1 MYKILKDNSLIFYF
15 LIVFIGIFTIWH
27 QLNFEDLWLD
37 EMNSFWIAD
46 PNITFEELLQRQKK
60 TDYHNPVLF
69 NLLLKQFLNL
79 TEYSPS
85 YARFLTFIFG
95 SISIFF
101 FGILSY
107 QVKKDNS
114 FLLTTLLASL
124 SIYLIKYSQ
133 EVRPYSLLLMLSVI
147 NIYLYLVILNK
158 THRKIIYKYIIF
170 FIFILIS
177 ILNYSTNPFSL
188 IIFFSQVTNSTINFF
203 YFKQKDKMFIF
214 SLIPIT
220 LLYIFFN
227 YGYLINQISFNS
239 YELSSDII
247 NVLDGLYFPRFF
259 GSKIMGYLYLSTLIF
274 LIIFNR
280 KIFIQKSSNYL
291 ILLIIFIYSYL
302 VPFVYSLI
310 KTPVLHDRY
319 IIFVIIPVILLISCL
334 ANEIKSKKIKHFMIF
349 LIITSTL
356 ANHYL
361 EIFKRENKKPE
372 FTKLI
377 KFIIKN
383 DTEKN
388 VVFYDY
394 TATSDLVF
402 NYLKRIDL
410 NGIEDLN
417 IIQFK
422 DSIQSDLNSFW
433 LICYTPRVN
442 FECNV
447 SNLKKWKLKKIKKKY
462 LVEAKLFKSH

>member
-1 MYKILKDNSLIFYF
+1 MNKILKNNSLIFYF

-27 QLNFEDLWLD
+27 QLNFEDFWLD
-37 EMNSFWIAD
+37 EMNSFWVAD
-46 PNITFEELLQRQKK
+46 PNITFEELHQRQKK
-60 TDYHNPVLF
+60 IDFHNPILF
-69 NLLLKQFLNL
+69 NFLLKQFLNL
-79 TEYSPS
+79 TEYNPS

-107 QVKKDNS
+107 QVKKNNS

-158 THRKIIYKYIIF
+158 SHRKIIYKYIIF
-170 FIFILIS
+170 FSFIIIS
-177 ILNYSTNPFSL
+177 VLNYSTNPFSL

-203 YFKQKDKMFIF
+203 YFKQKDKMFIL

-220 LLYIFFN
+220 LLYVLFN

-274 LIIFNR
+274 LIIFN
-280 KIFIQKSSNYL
+280 KKKFIQKSSNYL
-291 ILLIIFIYSYL
+291 TLLIIFIYSYL

-334 ANEIKSKKIKHFMIF
+334 TNEIKSKKIKHFIIF

-356 ANHYL
+356 SNHYL

-377 KFIIKN
+377 KFIIKDN
-383 DTEKN
+383 TEKN
-388 VVFYDY
+388 IVFYDY
-394 TATSDLVF
+394 TATSDFVF
-402 NYLKRIDL
+402 NYLKQINL

-422 DSIQSDLNSFW
+422 DNIPPDLNSFW
-433 LICYTPRVN
+433 LICYTPRVS
-442 FECNV
+442 FDC
-447 SNLKKWKLKKIKKKY
+447 SIPNLEKWKQKQIMKKY
-462 LVEAKLFKSH
+462 LVEAKLFKLD